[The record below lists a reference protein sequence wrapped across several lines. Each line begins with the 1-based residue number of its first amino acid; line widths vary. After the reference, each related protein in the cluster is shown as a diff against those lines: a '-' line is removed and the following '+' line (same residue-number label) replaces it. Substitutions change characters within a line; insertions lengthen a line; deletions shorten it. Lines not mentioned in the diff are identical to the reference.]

1 VLFRV
6 LVFILLVALGYYY
19 SRKIQGSRLTIAL
32 VSALLVL
39 LLAVF
44 FVFGKKLWAMF
55 GFSMY
60 LMIIVL
66 GFAAGI
72 LAGLGLRG
80 KKLEQADHA
89 VPVKIPLKKTD

>member
-1 VLFRV
+1 M
-6 LVFILLVALGYYY
+6 
-19 SRKIQGSRLTIAL
+19 AL
-32 VSALLVL
+32 VSTLLVL

-72 LAGLGLRG
+72 LAGLGSRA

-89 VPVKIPLKKTD
+89 VPVNKQFKEPD

>member
-1 VLFRV
+1 M
-6 LVFILLVALGYYY
+6 
-19 SRKIQGSRLTIAL
+19 AL
-32 VSALLVL
+32 VSTLLVL

-55 GFSMY
+55 GFSVY

-72 LAGLGLRG
+72 LAGLGSR
-80 KKLEQADHA
+80 A
-89 VPVKIPLKKTD
+89 KKTGTGGPRCSSEETIGKNGLEPEHPDHP